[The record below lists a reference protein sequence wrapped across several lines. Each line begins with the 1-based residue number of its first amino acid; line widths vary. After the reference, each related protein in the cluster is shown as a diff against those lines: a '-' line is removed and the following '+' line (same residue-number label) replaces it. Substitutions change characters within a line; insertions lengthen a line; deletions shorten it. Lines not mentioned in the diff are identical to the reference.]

1 MTDNKT
7 FRQIAMILED
17 ADNREAFFDA
27 LNDQV
32 SSAVYDD
39 DDTPDHKYYQ
49 LTEDYLK
56 ASSAVRETMDNVS
69 MAYTGWCV
77 STLLENALQ
86 EYGYI
91 HELPQIEDSV
101 SDTLKAGEKGAAL
114 NDLIHA
120 ARDQAQR
127 PSSAK
132 LQYDIADTLVTFG
145 DANGG
150 VNNLTVCCTN
160 PIGVGQFVFNDQT
173 IITSGTD
180 GKEAVMQRHEQRLD
194 QLNRQY
200 DLGTPEPFKPDPAQ
214 EI

>member
-17 ADNREAFFDA
+17 TDNREAFFDA
-27 LNDQV
+27 LNNQV

-114 NDLIHA
+114 NDLIDA

-127 PSSAK
+127 PSSVK

-145 DANGG
+145 DADGG

-160 PIGVGQFVFNDQT
+160 PIGDGQFVFNDQT

-200 DLGTPEPFKPDPAQ
+200 DLNTPAPFKPDPAQ

>member
-1 MTDNKT
+1 MTDDRT

-17 ADNREAFFDA
+17 TDNREAFFDA

-39 DDTPDHKYYQ
+39 DDTPGHKYYQ

-56 ASSAVRETMDNVS
+56 ASAAVRETMDNVS

-200 DLGTPEPFKPDPAQ
+200 DLNTPAPSKPDPVQ